1 MKKTIAFLKWF
12 LPIVLLTT
20 IGLKLIVYSDDQ
32 ERMAL
37 RGYET
42 YAAATKAL
50 MADDPKSAYVLYIQS
65 AYEFTDPAL
74 KAVALYEAAN
84 TGWIGGIADY
94 NTVVGLYKQ
103 SLRYDPGFYEASY
116 NLEYLYRLKEKAPEM
131 LPQPEP
137 GPEPS
142 REEESPNGDV

>member
-1 MKKTIAFLKWF
+1 MKKTLSFLKWF
-12 LPIVLLTT
+12 LPIVLLAAV
-20 IGLKLIVYSDDQ
+20 GLRLVVYSDDQ
-32 ERMAL
+32 ERMTL

-50 MADDPKSAYVLYIQS
+50 LAGDLESAYVSYIQS

-84 TGWIGGIADY
+84 TGWMGGIADY
-94 NTVVGLYKQ
+94 NTLVGLYKQ
-103 SLRYDPGFYEASY
+103 SLRYSPGFYEASY

-131 LPQPEP
+131 LPQPDP
-137 GPEPS
+137 GQKPS
-142 REEESPNGDV
+142 REEEVPNGDV